1 MKVTFWYVQ
10 CSDIV
15 NCLVDFEIDLFDND
29 KSKGKTKVVTDKEV
43 LDSRSIDY
51 VKDTFQ
57 HLEVHCFYPKTGS
70 PKFYCSTILF
80 KCEKKD
86 LPLGYRGAFL
96 NLKRGQILQ
105 R

>member
-70 PKFYCSTILF
+70 PSKSAAKPFFSSV
-80 KCEKKD
+80 KKRTY
-86 LPLGYRGAFL
+86 LGYRVAFL

>member
-70 PKFYCSTILF
+70 PSKSAAKPFFSSVKKRTYFLGIGVLF
-80 KCEKKD
+80 
-86 LPLGYRGAFL
+86 
-96 NLKRGQILQ
+96 
-105 R
+105 